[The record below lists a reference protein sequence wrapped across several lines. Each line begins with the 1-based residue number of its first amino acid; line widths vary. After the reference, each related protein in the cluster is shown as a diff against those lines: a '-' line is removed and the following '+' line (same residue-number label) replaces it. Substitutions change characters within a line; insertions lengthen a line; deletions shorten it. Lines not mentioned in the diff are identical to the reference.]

1 MGVVDTEKALRTS
14 REHNLDLVQ
23 VTDKVDPP
31 VCKIMDYG
39 KYLYQQEKKEKNPK
53 KTSGLKSIRIGFK
66 TSPHDLETKVK
77 AAERFLKKGNKVK
90 IEMKLRGREKALSN
104 IARQNLNNFVKD
116 IGDKIPIKI
125 ERQIK
130 RASNGLTIIIIK
142 E

>member
-1 MGVVDTEKALRTS
+1 MGVVDIEEALRTS
-14 REHNLDLVQ
+14 REHDLDLVQ

-31 VCKIMDYG
+31 VCKVMDYG
-39 KYLYQQEKKEKNPK
+39 KYLYQQEKKKKNPK
-53 KTSGLKSIRIGFK
+53 KTGGLKSIRIGFK
-66 TSPHDLETKVK
+66 TSPHDSETKVR

-104 IARQNLNNFVKD
+104 IARQNLNEFVKN